1 MAKRTSQIRKPEK
14 CCCFHHFRG
23 EAPPWPCSAGDE
35 AAPRCV
41 PADLALLRSH
51 LRDQVASIPRAAAS
65 AALQPHLSR
74 MFLTV
79 WVGLAQVSR
88 ALAEQCHAS
97 NLRGHCKSHPMH
109 CFIPTHTRTFAGER
123 APLIRCTASSIVD
136 MGQLAG
142 LRHAAPPAMPPRP
155 SRARSHPLKK
165 TNPCSTRVAGA
176 IPCSLAAHASIVS
189 RPAHFSHLDSRVR
202 TLFRRSL
209 RPLRFTYGAQRP
221 SWTSSSSP
229 KVGALPLPRQR
240 AALRH
245 SPRACP
251 ASGAL

>member
-1 MAKRTSQIRKPEK
+1 MGDGRTNHKYEKQTLFRKAQRSRTLLIARSDRGGGAKRTLQIRKPEK

-88 ALAEQCHAS
+88 ALAEQLPRLEPSRLLQIAS
-97 NLRGHCKSHPMH
+97 QLLLHPYP
-109 CFIPTHTRTFAGER
+109 PTH
-123 APLIRCTASSIVD
+123 
-136 MGQLAG
+136 
-142 LRHAAPPAMPPRP
+142 
-155 SRARSHPLKK
+155 
-165 TNPCSTRVAGA
+165 
-176 IPCSLAAHASIVS
+176 
-189 RPAHFSHLDSRVR
+189 VR
-202 TLFRRSL
+202 R
-209 RPLRFTYGAQRP
+209 
-221 SWTSSSSP
+221 
-229 KVGALPLPRQR
+229 
-240 AALRH
+240 
-245 SPRACP
+245 
-251 ASGAL
+251 